1 MTDTTQDGASAGGW
15 SPERSAAGGHNPYLI
30 AFVVSIA
37 TFMEVLDTT
46 IANVALRHIAGG
58 LAVGIDESTYVITS
72 YLVANAIVL
81 SISGWLSTV
90 IGRKRFYMICVAT
103 FTISSLLC
111 GFAWNLQSLVLFR
124 ILQGLGGGGMATSE
138 QAILAD
144 SFPPEKR
151 GQAFAIYGVAVVVA
165 PVIGPT
171 LGGWITDTYSWHW
184 VFLINVPMGL
194 LSLFLV
200 GRLVKEPSGAE
211 EEREKLLSKGVQV
224 DYIGFALVAI
234 GLGSLEYV
242 LDEGQRNDWFGSNM
256 IIFFA
261 VLSAVSLLALIPWEL
276 TREEPIIDLRLLGRR
291 QFAACF
297 LVMLGTGA
305 VLISTTQILPQLL
318 QTELN
323 YTALLAG
330 LALSPGGIAT
340 LMLMPVVG
348 RLVSTVQPKYLIMF
362 GATVV
367 AFSMWHLTG
376 LNGDIT
382 YGYAALARV
391 FLAIGLPF
399 LFLPVTTASYDGVPS
414 DKTNQASALINVAR
428 NIGGSMGVALA
439 QTVLAQRQ
447 QFHQSRL
454 IEHAA
459 PSDLG
464 YQQTID
470 AMTRYFQ
477 AQGSNPSDAA
487 AQAIAWVGKT
497 LQQQV
502 DFLAY
507 IDVFW
512 MLAIIAV
519 LMIPTAAVLRP
530 IDLGAP
536 ARGIRPRHSL
546 RAERID
552 CDAVSVDGFE
562 CGGHPARTI
571 FPT

>member
-1 MTDTTQDGASAGGW
+1 MTDAAQGSASAGGW

-46 IANVALRHIAGG
+46 IANVALRHIAGS

-103 FTISSLLC
+103 FTLSSLLC

-144 SFPPEKR
+144 SFPPHKR

-200 GRLVKEPSGAE
+200 GTLVKEPSGAE
-211 EEREKLLSKGVQV
+211 EERARLLSKGLRV
-224 DYIGFALVAI
+224 DYVGFALVAV
-234 GLGSLEYV
+234 GLGSLEFV

-256 IIFFA
+256 IIVFA
-261 VLSAVSLLALIPWEL
+261 VLAAVSLIALIPWEL
-276 TREEPIIDLRLLGRR
+276 TRDEPIVDLRLLGRR

-297 LVMLGTGA
+297 LVMLATGA
-305 VLISTTQILPQLL
+305 VLISTTQLLPQLL

-323 YTALLAG
+323 YTAMLAG
-330 LALSPGGIAT
+330 LALSPGGVAT
-340 LMLMPVVG
+340 LVLMPVVG
-348 RLVSTVQPKYLIMF
+348 RLVSAVQPKYLIMF
-362 GATVV
+362 GAAIV

-376 LNGDIT
+376 LTGDIT
-382 YGYAALARV
+382 YGYAALSRI
-391 FLAIGLPF
+391 FLALGLPF
-399 LFLPVTTASYDGVPS
+399 LFLPVTTASYDGVPP

-454 IEHAA
+454 VEHTA

-477 AQGSNPSDAA
+477 AQGSNASDAA
-487 AQAIAWVGKT
+487 SQAIAWVGRT

-502 DFLAY
+502 DLLAY

-512 MLAIIAV
+512 TLAVIAV

-530 IDLGAP
+530 IDLRAP
-536 ARGIRPRHSL
+536 ARGH
-546 RAERID
+546 
-552 CDAVSVDGFE
+552 
-562 CGGHPARTI
+562 
-571 FPT
+571 

>member
-1 MTDTTQDGASAGGW
+1 MTDTAQGSASAGGW

-90 IGRKRFYMICVAT
+90 IGRKRFYMMCVAI
-103 FTISSLLC
+103 FTVSSLLC
-111 GFAWNLQSLVLFR
+111 GFAWNLQALVLFR

-144 SFPPEKR
+144 SFPPHKR

-165 PVIGPT
+165 PVVGPT
-171 LGGWITDTYSWHW
+171 LGGWITDTYTWHW

-200 GRLVKEPSGAE
+200 GTLVKEPSGAE
-211 EEREKLLSKGVQV
+211 EEREKLLSKGLRV
-224 DYIGFALVAI
+224 DYVGFLLVAI

-242 LDEGQRNDWFGSNM
+242 LDEGQRSDWFGSNM
-256 IIFFA
+256 IVFFA
-261 VLSAVSLLALIPWEL
+261 VISAVSLLALIPWEL
-276 TREEPIIDLRLLGRR
+276 TREDPIVDLRLLGRR

-297 LVMLGTGA
+297 LVMLATGA
-305 VLISTTQILPQLL
+305 VLISTTQLLPQLL
-318 QTELN
+318 QSDLN
-323 YTALLAG
+323 YTAMLAG

-340 LMLMPVVG
+340 LVLMPVVG
-348 RLVSTVQPKYLIMF
+348 RLVSSVQPKYLIML
-362 GATVV
+362 GATIV

-376 LNGDIT
+376 LTGDIT
-382 YGYAALARV
+382 YGYAAMSRI
-391 FLAIGLPF
+391 FLALGLPF
-399 LFLPVTTASYDGVPS
+399 LFLPVTTASYDGVPP

-439 QTVLAQRQ
+439 QTILAQRQ

-464 YQQTID
+464 YQQTIET
-470 AMTRYFQ
+470 MTRFFQ
-477 AQGSNPSDAA
+477 AQGSNASDAA
-487 AQAIAWVGKT
+487 SQAVAWVGRT
-497 LQQQV
+497 LQHQV
-502 DFLAY
+502 DLLAY

-512 MLAIIAV
+512 TLAIIAV

-530 IDLGAP
+530 IKLGAP
-536 ARGIRPRHSL
+536 ARGH
-546 RAERID
+546 
-552 CDAVSVDGFE
+552 
-562 CGGHPARTI
+562 
-571 FPT
+571 

>member
-1 MTDTTQDGASAGGW
+1 MTDAAQDGASAAGW

-90 IGRKRFYMICVAT
+90 IGRKRFYMMCVAT
-103 FTISSLLC
+103 FSVASLMC
-111 GFAWNLQSLVLFR
+111 GFAWNLQALVLFR

-144 SFPPEKR
+144 SFPPHKR

-165 PVIGPT
+165 PVVGPT

-200 GRLVKEPSGAE
+200 GTLVKEPSGAE
-211 EEREKLLSKGVQV
+211 QERERLLSKGLRV
-224 DYIGFALVAI
+224 DYVGFALVAT
-234 GLGSLEYV
+234 GLGSLEFV

-256 IIFFA
+256 IIVFA
-261 VLSAVSLLALIPWEL
+261 VLAAGSLLALIPWEL
-276 TREEPIIDLRLLGRR
+276 TREDPIVDLRLLGRR

-297 LVMLGTGA
+297 LVMLATGA
-305 VLISTTQILPQLL
+305 VLISTTQLLPQLL

-323 YTALLAG
+323 YTAMLAG

-340 LMLMPVVG
+340 LILMPVVG
-348 RLVSTVQPKYLIMF
+348 RLVGTVQPKYLIMF
-362 GATVV
+362 GAAIV
-367 AFSMWHLTG
+367 ALSMWHLTG
-376 LNGDIT
+376 INGDIT
-382 YGYAALARV
+382 YGYAALSRI
-391 FLAIGLPF
+391 FLALGLPF
-399 LFLPVTTASYDGVPS
+399 LFLPVTTASYDGVPP

-464 YQQTID
+464 YQQTIE
-470 AMTRYFQ
+470 AMARYFQ
-477 AQGSNPSDAA
+477 AQGSNASDAA
-487 AQAIAWVGKT
+487 SQAVAWVGRT

-502 DFLAY
+502 DYLAY

-512 MLAIIAV
+512 TLAIIAV

-536 ARGIRPRHSL
+536 ARGH
-546 RAERID
+546 
-552 CDAVSVDGFE
+552 
-562 CGGHPARTI
+562 
-571 FPT
+571 

>member
-1 MTDTTQDGASAGGW
+1 MTDTAQGSASAGGW

-90 IGRKRFYMICVAT
+90 IGRKRFYMMCVAI
-103 FTISSLLC
+103 FTVSSLLC
-111 GFAWNLQSLVLFR
+111 GFAWNLQALVLFR

-144 SFPPEKR
+144 SFPPHKR

-165 PVIGPT
+165 PVVGPT
-171 LGGWITDTYSWHW
+171 LGGWITDTYTWHW

-200 GRLVKEPSGAE
+200 GTLVKEPSGAE
-211 EEREKLLSKGVQV
+211 EEREKLLSKGLRV
-224 DYIGFALVAI
+224 DYVGFLLVAI

-256 IIFFA
+256 ILFFA
-261 VLSAVSLLALIPWEL
+261 VLSAMSLLALIPWEL
-276 TREEPIIDLRLLGRR
+276 TREDPIVDLRLLGRR

-297 LVMLGTGA
+297 MVMLATGA
-305 VLISTTQILPQLL
+305 VLISTTQLLPQLL
-318 QTELN
+318 QSDLN
-323 YTALLAG
+323 YTAMLAG
-330 LALSPGGIAT
+330 LALSPGGVAT
-340 LMLMPVVG
+340 LVLMPVVG
-348 RLVSTVQPKYLIMF
+348 RLVSSVQPKYLIMF
-362 GATVV
+362 GAAIV

-376 LNGDIT
+376 LTGDIT
-382 YGYAALARV
+382 YGYAAMSRI
-391 FLAIGLPF
+391 FLALGLPF
-399 LFLPVTTASYDGVPS
+399 LFLPVTTASYDGVPP

-439 QTVLAQRQ
+439 QTILAQRQ

-464 YQQTID
+464 YQQTIET
-470 AMTRYFQ
+470 MTRFFQ
-477 AQGSNPSDAA
+477 AQGSNASDAA
-487 AQAIAWVGKT
+487 SQAVAWVGRT

-502 DFLAY
+502 DLLAY

-512 MLAIIAV
+512 TLAIIAV

-530 IDLGAP
+530 IKLGAP
-536 ARGIRPRHSL
+536 ARGH
-546 RAERID
+546 
-552 CDAVSVDGFE
+552 
-562 CGGHPARTI
+562 
-571 FPT
+571 

>member
-1 MTDTTQDGASAGGW
+1 MTDVAQGGAAAGGW

-90 IGRKRFYMICVAT
+90 LGRKRFYMICVAT
-103 FTISSLLC
+103 FSLASLLC
-111 GFAWNLQSLVLFR
+111 GLAWNLQSLVLFR

-144 SFPPEKR
+144 SFPPQKR

-165 PVIGPT
+165 PVVGPT

-194 LSLFLV
+194 LSLLLV
-200 GRLVKEPSGAE
+200 GTLVKEPSSAE
-211 EEREKLLSKGVQV
+211 EERAELLSKGFRV
-224 DYIGFALVAI
+224 DYVGFILIAV
-234 GLGSLEYV
+234 GLGALEFV

-256 IIFFA
+256 ILSFA
-261 VLSAVSLLALIPWEL
+261 LLAAFCLLALIPWEL
-276 TREEPIIDLRLLGRR
+276 LRDDPIVDIRLLGTR
-291 QFAACF
+291 QFGACA
-297 LVMLGTGA
+297 LVMLGTFA
-305 VLISTTQILPQLL
+305 VLVSTTQLLPQLL
-318 QTELN
+318 QTEVG
-323 YTALLAG
+323 YTAMLAG
-330 LALSPGGIAT
+330 LALSPGGVVT
-340 LMLMPVVG
+340 MMLMPVAG
-348 RLVSTVQPKYLIMF
+348 RLVSVVQPKYLIMF
-362 GATVV
+362 GAAV
-367 AFSMWHLTG
+367 AALSMWHMTGLTG
-376 LNGDIT
+376 DIS
-382 YGYAALARV
+382 YGYAALARIY
-391 FLAIGLPF
+391 LAIGLPF
-399 LFLPVTTASYDGVPS
+399 LFLPVTTASYDGVPPE
-414 DKTNQASALINVAR
+414 KTNQASALINVAR
-428 NIGGSMGVALA
+428 NIGGSMGVALS
-439 QTVLAQRQ
+439 QTMLAQRQ

-464 YQQTID
+464 YQQTVD
-470 AMTRYFQ
+470 QMTRFFQ
-477 AQGSNPSDAA
+477 AQGASPSDAA
-487 AQAIAWVGKT
+487 SQAIAWVGRT

-512 MLAIIAV
+512 SLAIVAM
-519 LMIPTAAVLRP
+519 LLIPIAAVLRS
-530 IDLGAP
+530 IDLQAP
-536 ARGIRPRHSL
+536 ARGH
-546 RAERID
+546 
-552 CDAVSVDGFE
+552 
-562 CGGHPARTI
+562 
-571 FPT
+571 

>member
-1 MTDTTQDGASAGGW
+1 MTDAAEGGASVGDW

-103 FTISSLLC
+103 FTVSSLLC

-144 SFPPEKR
+144 SFPPQKR

-171 LGGWITDTYSWHW
+171 LGGWITDTYTWHW

-200 GRLVKEPSGAE
+200 GMLVKEPSGAE
-211 EEREKLLSKGVQV
+211 EERQKLLKKGLRV
-224 DYIGFALVAI
+224 DYVGFLLVAV
-234 GLGSLEYV
+234 GLASLEFV

-256 IIFFA
+256 IVFFA
-261 VLSAVSLLALIPWEL
+261 VLSTVALLALIPWEL
-276 TREEPIIDLRLLGRR
+276 TREDPIIDLRLLGRR
-291 QFAACF
+291 QFATCF

-340 LMLMPVVG
+340 LLLMPVVG

-376 LNGDIT
+376 LTGDIT
-382 YGYAALARV
+382 YSYAALSRI

-399 LFLPVTTASYDGVPS
+399 LFLPVTTASYDGVPP

-470 AMTRYFQ
+470 TMTRFFQ
-477 AQGSNPSDAA
+477 AQGSNASDAA
-487 AQAIAWVGKT
+487 SQAVAWVGRT

-512 MLAIIAV
+512 TLAIIAV
-519 LMIPTAAVLRP
+519 LMIPTAAMLRP
-530 IDLGAP
+530 INLGAP
-536 ARGIRPRHSL
+536 ARGH
-546 RAERID
+546 
-552 CDAVSVDGFE
+552 
-562 CGGHPARTI
+562 
-571 FPT
+571 

>member
-1 MTDTTQDGASAGGW
+1 MTDAVDGGASAGGW

-46 IANVALRHIAGG
+46 IANVALRHIAGS

-103 FTISSLLC
+103 FTVSSLLC
-111 GFAWNLQSLVLFR
+111 GFAWNLQALVLFR

-144 SFPPEKR
+144 SFPPHKR
-151 GQAFAIYGVAVVVA
+151 GQAFAIYGIAVVVA

-171 LGGWITDTYSWHW
+171 LGGWITDTYTWHW
-184 VFLINVPMGL
+184 VFLINVPMGV

-200 GRLVKEPSGAE
+200 GTLVKEPSGAE
-211 EEREKLLSKGVQV
+211 EEREKLLSKGLRV
-224 DYIGFALVAI
+224 DYVGFLLVAT

-242 LDEGQRNDWFGSNM
+242 LDEGQRSDWFGSNM
-256 IIFFA
+256 IVFFA
-261 VLSAVSLLALIPWEL
+261 LLSAVSLLALIPWEL
-276 TREEPIIDLRLLGRR
+276 TREDPIVDLRLLGRR

-297 LVMLGTGA
+297 LVMLATGA
-305 VLISTTQILPQLL
+305 VLISTTQLLPQLL

-340 LMLMPVVG
+340 LVLMPVVG
-348 RLVSTVQPKYLIMF
+348 RLTGIVQPKYLIML
-362 GATVV
+362 GAAIV

-376 LNGDIT
+376 LTGDIT
-382 YGYAALARV
+382 YGYAAMSRI
-391 FLAIGLPF
+391 FLALGLPF
-399 LFLPVTTASYDGVPS
+399 LFLPVTTASYDGVPPE
-414 DKTNQASALINVAR
+414 KTNQASALINVAR

-464 YQQTID
+464 YQQNIET
-470 AMTRYFQ
+470 MTRFFQ
-477 AQGSNPSDAA
+477 AQGSSASDAA
-487 AQAIAWVGKT
+487 SQAVAWVGRI

-502 DFLAY
+502 DLLAY

-512 MLAIIAV
+512 TLAVVAV

-530 IDLGAP
+530 INLNAP
-536 ARGIRPRHSL
+536 AK
-546 RAERID
+546 
-552 CDAVSVDGFE
+552 
-562 CGGHPARTI
+562 GH
-571 FPT
+571 

>member
-1 MTDTTQDGASAGGW
+1 MTDTAQGGASAGGW

-90 IGRKRFYMICVAT
+90 IGRKRFYMICVAI
-103 FTISSLLC
+103 FTVSSLLC
-111 GFAWNLQSLVLFR
+111 GFAWNLQALVLFR

-144 SFPPEKR
+144 SFPPHKR

-165 PVIGPT
+165 PVVGPT
-171 LGGWITDTYSWHW
+171 LGGWITDTYTWHW

-200 GRLVKEPSGAE
+200 GTLVKEPSGAE
-211 EEREKLLSKGVQV
+211 EEREKLLSKGLRV
-224 DYIGFALVAI
+224 DYVGFLLVAI

-242 LDEGQRNDWFGSNM
+242 LDEGQRSDWFGSNM
-256 IIFFA
+256 IVFFA
-261 VLSAVSLLALIPWEL
+261 VLSVISLLALIPWEL
-276 TREEPIIDLRLLGRR
+276 TREDPIVDLRLLGRG

-297 LVMLGTGA
+297 LVMLATGA
-305 VLISTTQILPQLL
+305 VLISTTQLLPQLL
-318 QTELN
+318 QSDLN
-323 YTALLAG
+323 YTAMLAG

-340 LMLMPVVG
+340 LVLMPVVG
-348 RLVSTVQPKYLIMF
+348 RLVSSVQPKYLIMF
-362 GATVV
+362 GAAIV

-376 LNGDIT
+376 LTGDIT
-382 YGYAALARV
+382 YGYAAMSRI
-391 FLAIGLPF
+391 FLALGLPF
-399 LFLPVTTASYDGVPS
+399 LFLPVTTASYDGVPP

-439 QTVLAQRQ
+439 QTILAQRQ

-464 YQQTID
+464 YQQTIET
-470 AMTRYFQ
+470 MTRFFQ
-477 AQGSNPSDAA
+477 AQGSNAGDAA
-487 AQAIAWVGKT
+487 SQAVAWVGRT
-497 LQQQV
+497 LQHQV
-502 DFLAY
+502 DLLAY

-512 MLAIIAV
+512 TLAIIAV

-530 IDLGAP
+530 TKLGAP
-536 ARGIRPRHSL
+536 ARGH
-546 RAERID
+546 
-552 CDAVSVDGFE
+552 
-562 CGGHPARTI
+562 
-571 FPT
+571 

>member
-1 MTDTTQDGASAGGW
+1 MTDAAQGGASAGGW

-103 FTISSLLC
+103 FTVASLLC
-111 GFAWNLQSLVLFR
+111 GLAWSLQSLVLFR

-144 SFPPEKR
+144 SFPPQKR

-165 PVIGPT
+165 PVVGPT
-171 LGGWITDTYSWHW
+171 LGGWITDIYSWHW

-200 GRLVKEPSGAE
+200 GTLVKEPSSAE
-211 EEREKLLSKGVQV
+211 EERAELLSKGLRV
-224 DYIGFALVAI
+224 DYVGFILIAV
-234 GLGSLEYV
+234 GLGALEFV

-256 IIFFA
+256 ILSFA
-261 VLSAVSLLALIPWEL
+261 MVAAFCLLALIPWEL
-276 TREEPIIDLRLLGRR
+276 SRDDPIVDIRLLGTR
-291 QFAACF
+291 QFSACA
-297 LVMLGTGA
+297 LVMLGTFA
-305 VLISTTQILPQLL
+305 VLISTTQLLPQLL
-318 QTELN
+318 QTEVG
-323 YTALLAG
+323 YTAMLAG
-330 LALSPGGIAT
+330 LALSPGGVAT
-340 LMLMPVVG
+340 MMLMPVAG
-348 RLVSTVQPKYLIMF
+348 RLVSVVQPKYLIMF
-362 GATVV
+362 GAAV
-367 AFSMWHLTG
+367 AALSMWHMTGLTG
-376 LNGDIT
+376 DIS
-382 YGYAALARV
+382 YGYAALARIY
-391 FLAIGLPF
+391 LAIGLPF
-399 LFLPVTTASYDGVPS
+399 LFLPVTTASYDGVPPE
-414 DKTNQASALINVAR
+414 KTNQASALINVAR
-428 NIGGSMGVALA
+428 NIGGSMGVAVA
-439 QTVLAQRQ
+439 QTLLAQRQ

-454 IEHAA
+454 IEHAT

-464 YQQTID
+464 YQQTLD
-470 AMTRYFQ
+470 QMTRYFQ
-477 AQGSNPSDAA
+477 AQGASASDAA
-487 AQAIAWVGKT
+487 SQAIAWIGRT

-502 DFLAY
+502 DLLAY

-512 MLAIIAV
+512 SLAIIAA
-519 LMIPTAAVLRP
+519 LLIPIAATLRS

-536 ARGIRPRHSL
+536 ARGH
-546 RAERID
+546 
-552 CDAVSVDGFE
+552 
-562 CGGHPARTI
+562 
-571 FPT
+571 

>member
-1 MTDTTQDGASAGGW
+1 MTDTAQGSASAGGW

-46 IANVALRHIAGG
+46 IANVGLRHIAGG

-90 IGRKRFYMICVAT
+90 IGRKRFYMICVAIFT
-103 FTISSLLC
+103 FSSLLC
-111 GFAWNLQSLVLFR
+111 GFAWNLQALVLFR

-144 SFPPEKR
+144 SFPPHKR

-171 LGGWITDTYSWHW
+171 LGGWITDTYTWHW

-200 GRLVKEPSGAE
+200 GTLVKEPSGAE
-211 EEREKLLSKGVQV
+211 EEREKLLSKGLRV
-224 DYIGFALVAI
+224 DYVGFLLVAI

-256 IIFFA
+256 IVLFA

-276 TREEPIIDLRLLGRR
+276 TREDPIVDLRLLGRR

-297 LVMLGTGA
+297 LVMLATGA
-305 VLISTTQILPQLL
+305 VLISTTQLLPQLL
-318 QTELN
+318 QSDLN
-323 YTALLAG
+323 YTAILAG

-340 LMLMPVVG
+340 LVLMPVVG
-348 RLVSTVQPKYLIMF
+348 RLVSSVQPKYLIML
-362 GATVV
+362 GATIV

-376 LNGDIT
+376 LTGDIT
-382 YGYAALARV
+382 YGYAAMSRI
-391 FLAIGLPF
+391 FLALGLPF
-399 LFLPVTTASYDGVPS
+399 LFLPVTTASYDGVPP

-439 QTVLAQRQ
+439 QTILAQRQ

-464 YQQTID
+464 YQQTIET
-470 AMTRYFQ
+470 MTRFFQ
-477 AQGSNPSDAA
+477 AQGSNASDAA
-487 AQAIAWVGKT
+487 SQAVAWVGRT
-497 LQQQV
+497 LQHQV
-502 DFLAY
+502 DLLAY

-512 MLAIIAV
+512 TLAIIAV

-530 IDLGAP
+530 IKLGAP
-536 ARGIRPRHSL
+536 ARGH
-546 RAERID
+546 
-552 CDAVSVDGFE
+552 
-562 CGGHPARTI
+562 
-571 FPT
+571 

>member
-1 MTDTTQDGASAGGW
+1 MTDVAQGGASAGGW

-58 LAVGIDESTYVITS
+58 LAVGLDESTYVITS
-72 YLVANAIVL
+72 YLVANAVVL

-90 IGRKRFYMICVAT
+90 LGRKRFYMMCVAT
-103 FTISSLLC
+103 FTVASLLC
-111 GFAWNLQSLVLFR
+111 GLAWNLQSLVLFR

-144 SFPPEKR
+144 SFPPQKR

-165 PVIGPT
+165 PVVGPT

-194 LSLFLV
+194 LSLLLV
-200 GRLVKEPSGAE
+200 GTLVKEPSSAE
-211 EEREKLLSKGVQV
+211 EERAELLSKGLRV
-224 DYIGFALVAI
+224 DYVGFILIAV
-234 GLGSLEYV
+234 GLGALEFV

-256 IIFFA
+256 ILSFA
-261 VLSAVSLLALIPWEL
+261 LLAAFCLLALIPWEL
-276 TREEPIIDLRLLGRR
+276 SRDDPIVDIRLLGTR
-291 QFAACF
+291 QFGACA
-297 LVMLGTGA
+297 LVMLGTFA
-305 VLISTTQILPQLL
+305 VLISTTQLLPQLL
-318 QTELN
+318 QTEVG
-323 YTALLAG
+323 YTAMLAG

-340 LMLMPVVG
+340 MMLMPVAG
-348 RLVSTVQPKYLIMF
+348 RLVSVVQPKYLIMF
-362 GATVV
+362 GAAV
-367 AFSMWHLTG
+367 AALSMWHMTGLTG
-376 LNGDIT
+376 DIS
-382 YGYAALARV
+382 YGYAALARIY
-391 FLAIGLPF
+391 LAIGLPF
-399 LFLPVTTASYDGVPS
+399 LFLPVTTASYDGVPPE
-414 DKTNQASALINVAR
+414 KTNQASALINVAR
-428 NIGGSMGVALA
+428 NIGGSIGVAMA
-439 QTVLAQRQ
+439 QTLLAQRQ

-477 AQGSNPSDAA
+477 AQGSNASDAA
-487 AQAIAWVGKT
+487 SQAVAWVGKT

-512 MLAIIAV
+512 SLAIIAA
-519 LMIPTAAVLRP
+519 LLIPIAATLRS

-536 ARGIRPRHSL
+536 ARGH
-546 RAERID
+546 
-552 CDAVSVDGFE
+552 
-562 CGGHPARTI
+562 
-571 FPT
+571 

>member
-1 MTDTTQDGASAGGW
+1 MTDVAQGGASAGGW

-58 LAVGIDESTYVITS
+58 LAIGLDESTYVITS
-72 YLVANAIVL
+72 YLVANAVVL

-90 IGRKRFYMICVAT
+90 LGRKRFYMMCVAT
-103 FTISSLLC
+103 FTIASLLC
-111 GFAWNLQSLVLFR
+111 GLAWNLQSLVLFR

-144 SFPPEKR
+144 SFPPQKR

-165 PVIGPT
+165 PVVGPT

-194 LSLFLV
+194 LSLLLV
-200 GRLVKEPSGAE
+200 GTLVKEPSSAE
-211 EEREKLLSKGVQV
+211 EERAELLSKGLRV
-224 DYIGFALVAI
+224 DYVGFILIAV
-234 GLGSLEYV
+234 GLGALEFV

-256 IIFFA
+256 ILSFA
-261 VLSAVSLLALIPWEL
+261 LLAAFCLLALIPWEL
-276 TREEPIIDLRLLGRR
+276 SRDDPIVDIRLLGTR
-291 QFAACF
+291 QFGACA
-297 LVMLGTGA
+297 LVMLGTFA
-305 VLISTTQILPQLL
+305 VLISTTQLLPQLL
-318 QTELN
+318 QTEVG
-323 YTALLAG
+323 YTAMLAG

-340 LMLMPVVG
+340 MMLMPVAG
-348 RLVSTVQPKYLIMF
+348 RLVSVVQPKYLIMF
-362 GATVV
+362 GAAV
-367 AFSMWHLTG
+367 AALSMWHMTGLTG
-376 LNGDIT
+376 DIS
-382 YGYAALARV
+382 YGYAALARIY
-391 FLAIGLPF
+391 LAIGLPF
-399 LFLPVTTASYDGVPS
+399 LFLPVTTASYDGVPPE
-414 DKTNQASALINVAR
+414 KTNQASALINVAR
-428 NIGGSMGVALA
+428 NIGGSMGVAVA
-439 QTVLAQRQ
+439 QTLLAQRQ

-477 AQGSNPSDAA
+477 AQGSNASDAA
-487 AQAIAWVGKT
+487 SQAVAWVGKT

-512 MLAIIAV
+512 SLAIIAA
-519 LMIPTAAVLRP
+519 LLIPIAATLRS

-536 ARGIRPRHSL
+536 TRGH
-546 RAERID
+546 
-552 CDAVSVDGFE
+552 
-562 CGGHPARTI
+562 
-571 FPT
+571 

>member
-1 MTDTTQDGASAGGW
+1 MTDTAQGGASAGGW

-58 LAVGIDESTYVITS
+58 IAVGIDESTYVITS

-90 IGRKRFYMICVAT
+90 IGRKRFYMICVAI
-103 FTISSLLC
+103 FTVSSLLC
-111 GFAWNLQSLVLFR
+111 GFAWNLQALVLFR

-144 SFPPEKR
+144 SFPPHKR

-165 PVIGPT
+165 PVVGPT
-171 LGGWITDTYSWHW
+171 LGGWITDTYTWHW

-200 GRLVKEPSGAE
+200 GTLVKEPSGAE
-211 EEREKLLSKGVQV
+211 EEREKLLSKGLRI
-224 DYIGFALVAI
+224 DYVGFLLVAI

-242 LDEGQRNDWFGSNM
+242 LDEGQRSDWFGSNM
-256 IIFFA
+256 IVFFA

-276 TREEPIIDLRLLGRR
+276 TREDPIVDLRLLGRR

-297 LVMLGTGA
+297 LVMLATGA
-305 VLISTTQILPQLL
+305 VLISTTQLLPQLL
-318 QTELN
+318 QSDLN
-323 YTALLAG
+323 YTAMLAG

-340 LMLMPVVG
+340 LVLMPVVG
-348 RLVSTVQPKYLIMF
+348 RLVSSVQPKYLIMF
-362 GATVV
+362 GAAIV

-376 LNGDIT
+376 LTGDIT
-382 YGYAALARV
+382 YGYAAMSRI
-391 FLAIGLPF
+391 FLALGLPF
-399 LFLPVTTASYDGVPS
+399 LFLPVTTASYDGVPP

-439 QTVLAQRQ
+439 QTILAQRQ

-464 YQQTID
+464 YQQTIET
-470 AMTRYFQ
+470 MTRFFQ
-477 AQGSNPSDAA
+477 AQGSNASDAA
-487 AQAIAWVGKT
+487 SQAVAWVGRT
-497 LQQQV
+497 LQHQV
-502 DFLAY
+502 DLLAY

-512 MLAIIAV
+512 TLAIIAV

-530 IDLGAP
+530 IKLGAP
-536 ARGIRPRHSL
+536 ARGH
-546 RAERID
+546 
-552 CDAVSVDGFE
+552 
-562 CGGHPARTI
+562 
-571 FPT
+571 

>member
-1 MTDTTQDGASAGGW
+1 MTDAAQGGASAGGW

-72 YLVANAIVL
+72 YLVANAVVL

-90 IGRKRFYMICVAT
+90 IGRKRFYMMCVAT
-103 FTISSLLC
+103 FSIASLLC

-144 SFPPEKR
+144 SFPPHKR

-194 LSLFLV
+194 LSLLLV
-200 GRLVKEPSGAE
+200 GTLVREPSGAE
-211 EEREKLLSKGVQV
+211 EERERLLSKGLRV
-224 DYIGFALVAI
+224 DYIGFLLVAI
-234 GLGSLEYV
+234 GLGSLEFV
-242 LDEGQRNDWFGSNM
+242 LDEGQRNDWFGSSM
-256 IIFFA
+256 IIVFA
-261 VLSAVSLLALIPWEL
+261 VLAAVCLLALIPWEL
-276 TREEPIIDLRLLGRR
+276 TREDPIVDLRLLGRR

-305 VLISTTQILPQLL
+305 VLISTTQLLPQLL

-323 YTALLAG
+323 YTAMLAG

-340 LMLMPVVG
+340 LVLMPVVG
-348 RLVSTVQPKYLIMF
+348 RLVGTVQPKYLIMF
-362 GATVV
+362 GAAIV

-376 LNGDIT
+376 LTGDIT
-382 YGYAALARV
+382 YGYAALSRI
-391 FLAIGLPF
+391 FLALGLPF
-399 LFLPVTTASYDGVPS
+399 LFLPVTTASYDGVPP

-464 YQQTID
+464 YQQTIE
-470 AMTRYFQ
+470 AMARYFQ
-477 AQGSNPSDAA
+477 AQGSNASDAA
-487 AQAIAWVGKT
+487 SQAIAWVGRT

-502 DFLAY
+502 DLLAY

-512 MLAIIAV
+512 TLAIIAV

-530 IDLGAP
+530 IDLSAP
-536 ARGIRPRHSL
+536 ARGH
-546 RAERID
+546 
-552 CDAVSVDGFE
+552 
-562 CGGHPARTI
+562 
-571 FPT
+571 